1 MPCYVIAEID
11 VTDDGWIPEYAA
23 KAHDI
28 VHRHGGRYLTRTG
41 NVEALEGGP
50 ETPTIMAVIEFPDAR
65 AVMAFAEDPDYA
77 PLATARQEGS
87 NSRFFLLDAMD
98 VAGTIDYLPS

>member
-1 MPCYVIAEID
+1 
-11 VTDDGWIPEYAA
+11 
-23 KAHDI
+23 
-28 VHRHGGRYLTRTG
+28 
-41 NVEALEGGP
+41 
-50 ETPTIMAVIEFPDAR
+50 MAVIEFPDAR

-77 PLATARQEGS
+77 PLAAARQGGS